1 VRQSSWERIRAAV
14 ILVERSYSKN
24 RAGRNSD
31 ARAAA
36 RAADA
41 LRRRFVVKMLS
52 LQGARRAAHQQQRCP
67 VIDIAHLI
75 QSSVAPVFLL
85 SGVAATLVVLT
96 NRLAR
101 IVDRARVLE
110 AQLAGSP
117 ASAAELHADLAVLAR
132 RADYINIA
140 ISLSTIAA
148 LLVALV
154 VVTLFANA
162 FFASE
167 LSVLIALLF
176 VGAMVCLSAAYVA
189 FFVEVRVAVAALRI
203 GINRS

>member
-1 VRQSSWERIRAAV
+1 MPQ
-14 ILVERSYSKN
+14 
-24 RAGRNSD
+24 
-31 ARAAA
+31 
-36 RAADA
+36 
-41 LRRRFVVKMLS
+41 RRC
-52 LQGARRAAHQQQRCP
+52 H

-85 SGVAATLVVLT
+85 SGVAATLGVLT
-96 NRLAR
+96 NRLSR

-110 AQLAGSP
+110 EHQLTSQRADTAQLHG
-117 ASAAELHADLAVLAR
+117 DLAVLAR
-132 RADYINIA
+132 RANYINIA

-162 FFASE
+162 FLGSE
-167 LSVLIALLF
+167 LAVLIALLF

-189 FFVEVRVAVAALRI
+189 FFVEVRIAVAALRI
-203 GINRS
+203 GMTRS

>member
-1 VRQSSWERIRAAV
+1 
-14 ILVERSYSKN
+14 
-24 RAGRNSD
+24 
-31 ARAAA
+31 
-36 RAADA
+36 
-41 LRRRFVVKMLS
+41 
-52 LQGARRAAHQQQRCP
+52 

-85 SGVAATLVVLT
+85 SGVAATLGVLT
-96 NRLAR
+96 SRLSR
-101 IVDRARVLE
+101 IVDRARALE
-110 AQLAGSP
+110 EQLAGHPSEAP
-117 ASAAELHADLAVLAR
+117 SLHGDLAVLAR
-132 RADYINIA
+132 RADYIHVA

-176 VGAMVCLSAAYVA
+176 VGAMVCLSAAYIA
-189 FFVEVRVAVAALRI
+189 FFVEVRIAVATLRI
-203 GINRS
+203 GIRRA